1 MPPRNN
7 LNLSGLPSRQDNQP
21 VVSTPVVPNW
31 RQQALARDWAMAQD
45 PRFQELSPYMQ
56 DIILK
61 DQYGP
66 NFLFY
71 PGEGMKNRQG
81 RVLWDNWMDENGFRI
96 EAAQHPDW
104 NYSPIGDTVIR
115 HEPISGENFTEYPVE
130 LPEIVIDRKPGDLLS
145 NAEKMGDAYEDPTEG
160 YVQRQTTPN
169 YSLNSGV
176 SFSDLTRIEQVRR
189 LEQIY
194 RLNPTL
200 QNAYRLNEA
209 RSLLTANPYDAII
222 ALLAVNS
229 ALAGVPLAAN
239 YPALIPFVT
248 DAAKAYALD
257 QGIQAAHELAGG
269 KNQYMKDLALSLGAG
284 NISDPWTR
292 NLVLGAS
299 EYASPV
305 WWYGPGLL
313 NTTARSIGR
322 RGITGAIN
330 NLSRQAVNQGT
341 NLARGFRDTFNFGK
355 ITASD
360 AYMAATNQLNNVGN
374 FLKNP
379 RTLTTAAFVVG
390 PGLAYA
396 NANQDPESGIWQAIN
411 DNAPLYMMGVGV
423 GGPALWYGGKALFGK
438 LPRFN
443 PRGLFYNDKYTWDG
457 KTYYRLPR
465 SNRGDITTARL
476 LESPTEYF
484 PRGETAY
491 EANAPMK
498 APTEHYF
505 NTDWTY
511 SQNLDRANTIA
522 NLAKDPNGTQTI
534 LDKYILPQN
543 STLSTQREGLQTQF
557 NALNQAKETQR
568 SAQNAYDDAVN
579 TLNYLKAD
587 RDGIYRA
594 WGADVTRDEPLLLD
608 PSIGSTWTGREG
620 ALYRASKDVQDA
632 QAAVNSAQ
640 ESLNTANA
648 KVAELQPAYDLA
660 KTNLETAENDAVSKL
675 VEQANALKLFDTSA
689 EQWVNNVYDH
699 WRTGHSRAGTFF
711 RRLPWFTS
719 GPGAIW
725 WAINKWG
732 SGAGDPQE
740 TNTPT
745 DSTTSVGYQVNQLQQ
760 SLNNQSTDTV
770 LADPEYIPFLNNGQ

>member
-21 VVSTPVVPNW
+21 VVSTPVVSNW
-31 RQQALARDWAMAQD
+31 RQQALARDQAMAQD
-45 PRFQELSPYMQ
+45 PRFQALSPYMQ

-66 NFLFY
+66 NFIFE
-71 PGEGMKNRQG
+71 PGTGMVDRQG
-81 RVLWDNWMDENGFRI
+81 NIVWDDSLDVNGFRI
-96 EAAQHPDW
+96 FAAQNP
-104 NYSPIGDTVIR
+104 NYEYAPKFLLNTITTPTNGVSIAEQQGDT
-115 HEPISGENFTEYPVE
+115 
-130 LPEIVIDRKPGDLLS
+130 
-145 NAEKMGDAYEDPTEG
+145 YEDPTEG

-176 SFSDLTRIEQVRR
+176 SFSDLTPIEQVRR

-194 RLNPTL
+194 RLNPTP

-209 RSLLTANPYDAII
+209 RSFLTANPYDATI

-229 ALAGVPLAAN
+229 SLAGAPFAAE
-239 YPALIPFVT
+239 YPALMSFVG

-257 QGIQAAHELAGG
+257 RGIQAIHELNGG
-269 KNQYMKDLALSLGAG
+269 KNYYMTDAISPLADR
-284 NISDPWTR
+284 IDDPFYR

-313 NTTARSIGR
+313 NAAARSIGR

-341 NLARGFRDTFNFGK
+341 NLARGFRDTFNFGN
-355 ITASD
+355 ITVPN
-360 AYMAATNQLNNVGN
+360 AYMYATNQLNNIGN
-374 FLKNP
+374 FVTNP

-390 PGLAYA
+390 PGLADA
-396 NANQDPESGIWQAIN
+396 NANQDSESGIWKSIN
-411 DNAPLYMMGVGV
+411 DNVPLWMIGIGA

-443 PRGLFYNDKYTWDG
+443 PRGLFYNDKYTFDG

-484 PRGETAY
+484 PRGEAAY

-511 SQNLDRANTIA
+511 SQNLNRANTIA
-522 NLAKDPNGTQTI
+522 NLEKDPNGTETI
-534 LDKYILPQN
+534 LNKYILPQN
-543 STLSTQREGLQTQF
+543 STLSTQRESLQTQF
-557 NALNQAKETQR
+557 NALNQA
-568 SAQNAYDDAVN
+568 QNAQRAAQRARTRANNKLNQAISERDRLYQEAGLAVDE
-579 TLNYLKAD
+579 Y
-587 RDGIYRA
+587 
-594 WGADVTRDEPLLLD
+594 EPLLLSS
-608 PSIGSTWTGREG
+608 PTSTLKESDLPFYNASVNVKKAQT
-620 ALYRASKDVQDA
+620 ALNEAEA
-632 QAAVNSAQ
+632 TLA
-640 ESLNTANA
+640 TTNA

-732 SGAGDPQE
+732 SGAGDPQQSSKE
-740 TNTPT
+740 
-745 DSTTSVGYQVNQLQQ
+745 DSIRYQVDSVVGDTTDLF
-760 SLNNQSTDTV
+760 NNQSTNKSSVDTV
-770 LADPEYIPFLNNGQ
+770 PASTPMQLLNGSW